1 LATVTAKTIE
11 NAKPKAKQYKLQA
24 DAGLILWVYP
34 TGLKRWA
41 SRFTINGEQR
51 QATLPR
57 PYGTTGDGDMSLA
70 EARLENERIQKLAKS
85 GIDFREA
92 DLTQKQ
98 EAATQE
104 AINNKTFKNMF
115 DEWIENGVSRK
126 DDNAELKRTFE
137 KDVLPAIGKKRV
149 KDVTET
155 DLRNLLK
162 KIVKERDANRM
173 TVVIHKDIV
182 QLFKWAEDRQP
193 WRKLLAEGNPSK
205 LINIKHIISPDYGNI
220 YGERLRYLSDDELRE
235 LRDKF
240 AAIENE
246 YLNAPFKEKR
256 ALPSP
261 ISKEGQLAV
270 WICLSTLCRIGE
282 LLMAEWKHV
291 NFNTGEWFIP
301 KQNVKSTRGQKQDH
315 LVFLSPF
322 ALRQFK
328 ALYVLTG
335 KSQWCFPNDN
345 QTNHLDVKSV
355 TKSIKDRQVMFSERK
370 SEGLSKRKIN
380 NSLVLSEG
388 ANGKWTPH
396 DMRRTGATN
405 MQKLKIEAR
414 VIDHCQ
420 NHVTDNGNKIRKVYQ
435 LYDFVDEK
443 KEAWEKWGAR
453 LEEILCSPGSR

>member
-1 LATVTAKTIE
+1 MATLTARAIE
-11 NAKPKAKQYKLQA
+11 AAKPKPKKYRLTVDVGLQ
-24 DAGLILWVYP
+24 LRVYT
-34 TGLKRWA
+34 TGLKRWVVKY
-41 SRFTINGEQR
+41 SVNNKQIE
-51 QATLPR
+51 ATLPR
-57 PYGTTGDGDMSLA
+57 PYGTTGNGDMSLA
-70 EARLENERIQKLAKS
+70 EARIENERIQNLAKN
-85 GIDFREA
+85 GIDFQEA
-92 DLTQKQ
+92 DLIHQKENAER
-98 EAATQE
+98 EALE
-104 AINNKTFKNMF
+104 CKTFKEMF

-137 KDVLPAIGKKRV
+137 KDVLPTLGKKRV
-149 KDVTET
+149 KDITEA
-155 DLRNLLK
+155 DIRNLLK

-173 TVVIHKDIV
+173 AVVVHKDIV

-193 WRKLLAEGNPSK
+193 WRKLLSEGNPSK
-205 LINIKHIISPDYGNI
+205 LITIKHIISPDYDNI
-220 YGERLRYLSDDELRE
+220 YGERLRYLYDDELRE

-240 AAIENE
+240 VAIETE
-246 YLNAPFKEKR
+246 YQNASFKDKR

-322 ALRQFK
+322 ALGQFK
-328 ALYVLTG
+328 ALHSLTG
-335 KSQWCFPNDN
+335 KTKWCFPNADG
-345 QTNHLDVKSV
+345 TNHLDEKSV
-355 TKSIKDRQVMFSERK
+355 TKSIKDRQVMFSKRK
-370 SEGLSKRKIN
+370 NEGLSKRKSD

-388 ANGKWTPH
+388 TNGKWTPH

-414 VIDHCQ
+414 VIDRCQ
-420 NHVTDNGNKIRKVYQ
+420 NHMPDSGNKIRKVYQ
-435 LYDFVDEK
+435 LYDFADEK
-443 KEAWEKWGAR
+443 KEAWEKWGTR
-453 LEEILCSPGSR
+453 LEEILSR

>member
-1 LATVTAKTIE
+1 MATVTAKTIE

-57 PYGTTGDGDMSLA
+57 PYGITGDGDMSLA

-104 AINNKTFKNMF
+104 AINNKIFKNMF

-162 KIVKERDANRM
+162 KIIKERNANRM
-173 TVVIHKDIV
+173 AVVIYKDIV

-205 LINIKHIISPDYGNI
+205 LINIKYIISPDYGNI

-246 YLNAPFKEKR
+246 YLNAPFKEKCV
-256 ALPSP
+256 LPSP
-261 ISKEGQLAV
+261 ISKEGELAV

-291 NFNTGEWFIP
+291 NFNTGEWLIP

-322 ALRQFK
+322 ALKQFK
-328 ALYVLTG
+328 ALYMLTG

-345 QTNHLDVKSV
+345 QTNHLYVKSV

-370 SEGLSKRKIN
+370 SEGRKSN
-380 NSLVLSEG
+380 NSLVLSDG
-388 ANGKWTPH
+388 VNGKWTPH

-405 MQKLKIEAR
+405 MQKLKIEAH
-414 VIDHCQ
+414 VIDRCQ
-420 NHVTDNGNKIRKVYQ
+420 NHVTDSGNKIRKVYQ
-435 LYDFVDEK
+435 LYDFADEK

-453 LEEILCSPGSR
+453 LEEILCSPDSR